1 MFLIYMM
8 MSFSELDGRR
18 FFYSFYAGAL
28 RLFEHQQEI
37 NRLNVYPV
45 PDADTG
51 TNLASTLRSVIDST
65 TPQRSYKATTI
76 AVAEA
81 ALTGARG
88 NSGIIFAQFLSG
100 LNEETQTSQSVTVK
114 EFALSVKNSI
124 KYLYEAIS
132 NPVEG
137 TILTVIRE
145 WAEYVYEN
153 AHMEDF
159 RVLLQKAYIVA
170 EESLAGTSEKI
181 KALTSVSVV
190 DAGAKGF
197 VVFLKGINDF
207 LRYADIRRLL
217 NQQQVQE
224 AIIPEVEIEHDRINF
239 RYCTEVLIKGE
250 NLERKQVEQM
260 AEAAGDSVVV
270 AGTSGMIR
278 LHVHTDHPEEL
289 IDHLRPMG
297 TLSFQK
303 ADDMLA
309 QYRAAHEQKYK
320 IALVTDSAC
329 DLPDTFLE
337 EYQVNMVPIH
347 LYIDDNQYL
356 DKVTIKPDRF
366 YEIID
371 KEKVT
376 LRTSQPTV
384 KSFVNL
390 YSRLTSH
397 YDSVVAVHLGST
409 LSGTWNTSRQ
419 AAEKVM
425 KETGKKISVID
436 SKSLS
441 GGLALQVHRVALL
454 IAGGKS
460 HSEIVQAAIA
470 NSGKPKVYASAG
482 SMKQLIRSGRVSR
495 MKGLI
500 GKLLHVRPVVTI
512 NQDGVAYLTGKAL
525 TRKGS
530 LQNIIR
536 FIKEDPDFR
545 GSEYIVMHANDP
557 DTAGII
563 TQRAMKYNNKPPFTV
578 INIATV
584 FGAHLGAGTVAI
596 AYLPKN

>member
-1 MFLIYMM
+1 
-8 MSFSELDGRR
+8 MSFTELDGKR

-51 TNLASTLRSVIDST
+51 TNLASTLRSIIDT
-65 TPQRSYKATTI
+65 IQPQRSYKAITS

-100 LNEETQTSQSVTVK
+100 LNEETHAGQSVTVE

-124 KYLYEAIS
+124 RYLYDAIS

-145 WAEYVYEN
+145 WAEYVYEH
-153 AHMEDF
+153 AHIEDF
-159 RVLLQKAYIVA
+159 RDLLQKAYNKA
-170 EESLAGTSEKI
+170 EESLEGTSEKI
-181 KALTSVSVV
+181 KALTTVSVV

-197 VVFLKGINDF
+197 VVFLEGINDF
-207 LRYADIRRLL
+207 LRHADIRKLFSG
-217 NQQQVQE
+217 QTIQE
-224 AIIPEVEIEHDRINF
+224 AVVPEVEIEHDQINF
-239 RYCTEVLIKGE
+239 RYCTEVLIKGKD
-250 NLERKQVEQM
+250 LDRSKVEKL

-270 AGTSGMIR
+270 AGTSGMVR

-289 IDHLRPMG
+289 IDNLRPMG

-309 QYRAAHEQKYK
+309 QYRAAHEQKHR

-329 DLPDTFLE
+329 DLPEDFLE
-337 EYQVNMVPIH
+337 ENQVNMVPIH
-347 LYIDDNQYL
+347 LFIDDNQYL

-371 KEKVT
+371 KEDVT

-390 YSRLTSH
+390 YSRLASH
-397 YDSVVAVHLGST
+397 YDSVIALHLSST

-425 KETGKKISVID
+425 QETGKKIAVLD
-436 SKSLS
+436 SRSLS
-441 GGLALQVHRVALL
+441 GGLALQVVAAARL
-454 IAGGKS
+454 IAAGKS
-460 HSEIVQAAIA
+460 HDAIVEQLSLL
-470 NSGKPKVYASAG
+470 SGKPKVFATAG

-500 GKLLHVRPVVTI
+500 GKLLHVRPVVTL
-512 NQDGVAYLTGKAL
+512 DEKGKAFLTGKSL

-530 LQNIIR
+530 LNNIIR
-536 FIKEDPDFR
+536 LFSQDPQF
-545 GSEYIVMHANDP
+545 SSAEYIVMHGNDP
-557 DTAGII
+557 ETARYI
-563 TQRAMKYNNKPPFTV
+563 TEEAMKYTQKPPLTV

-584 FGAHLGAGTVAI
+584 FGAHLGAGTIAI
-596 AYLPKN
+596 SYMPEESL